1 MKINNFRAFLTETNS
16 QKVFDFLVQK
26 PGNEFIEKE
35 IQRGTGV
42 SKPGVN
48 LVLKELIKKGLI
60 QKNKKGR
67 MCFYKVE
74 NIPFVKQWKIL
85 KNISLLL
92 SLVNIVNK
100 LADDIKKIILFGSW
114 SRGENDP
121 ESDIDIFVLTN
132 VPKERIENIIKKD
145 KFAKKIQLI
154 VRTPV
159 AFSEM
164 EKKDPLFFNEIS
176 RGITILETKE

>member
-1 MKINNFRAFLTETNS
+1 MKINDFYSFLTETNS
-16 QKVFDFLVQK
+16 QKVFDFLAQS

-35 IQRGTGV
+35 IQKGTGV

-48 LVLKELIKKGLI
+48 LVLKELVNKRFV

-67 MCFYKVE
+67 MYFYKVE
-74 NIPFVKQWKIL
+74 SAPFVKQWKVL

-92 SLVNIVNK
+92 PLVNK
-100 LADDIKKIILFGSW
+100 LKEDVKKIILFGSW
-114 SRGENDP
+114 GRGENDP

-132 VPKERIENIIKKD
+132 VSKERIENIIKKD
-145 KFAKKIQLI
+145 KLAKKIQLI

-159 AFSEM
+159 TFLTM
-164 EKKDPLFFNEIS
+164 EKQDPIFFGEINQ
-176 RGITILETKE
+176 GIIIFETKE